1 MSELVSV
8 REFSR
13 QIGCSDVAVHKAIK
27 AGKIVKGYVKVSPK
41 KWMIDPDVAA
51 AEWGKHFNPNYDRNE
66 NIRAKIGT
74 AAPPAGA
81 APEVDVPKT
90 GQSLAEIKRLNAQVK
105 LQLDAIE
112 LKRKRGELVDK
123 RQVYTALFEAG
134 QTIKN
139 QVLGVP
145 DRILDEMLAASSR
158 NEAHTILYK
167 ALVEALQALAD
178 TDKIQLPE

>member
-1 MSELVSV
+1 MAQEFDSLDYMFDLNDLPTHSTLLAIELRLVN
-8 REFSR
+8 
-13 QIGCSDVAVHKAIK
+13 
-27 AGKIVKGYVKVSPK
+27 PK
-41 KWMIDPDVAA
+41 LPGQDTL
-51 AEWGKHFNPNYDRNE
+51 HFNNLSWKAQANRKVFHVECDSRY
-66 NIRAKIGT
+66 
-74 AAPPAGA
+74 
-81 APEVDVPKT
+81 
-90 GQSLAEIKRLNAQVK
+90 LAEIKRLNAQVK

-112 LKRKRGELVDK
+112 LKKKRGELVDK

-167 ALVEALQALAD
+167 ALVQALEALAD
-178 TDKIQLPE
+178 TNKITLPE

>member
-41 KWMIDPDVAA
+41 KWMIDPDIAA
-51 AEWGKHFNPNYDRNE
+51 SEWGKHFNPNYDRNE
-66 NIRAKIGT
+66 NIRAKIGDGPK
-74 AAPPAGA
+74 APA
-81 APEVDVPKT
+81 EVEEPKT

-112 LKRKRGELVDK
+112 LKKKRGELVDK

-167 ALVEALQALAD
+167 ALVQALEALAD
-178 TDKIQLPE
+178 TNKITLPE